1 MHDLERC
8 ALTVRDRATVV
19 EGYVAAFDGETMTVA
34 AEHGVVPGGVRP
46 GDDVQVLVLD
56 EVRGEVRYV
65 GAVSR
70 VGASTIALADLEL
83 VSMLQKRQGA
93 RVRTLQLCTGVA
105 TGPDGAGPGRPI
117 SFVVV
122 DISAHGMRISTT
134 STLAVHDHVTF
145 EFPTGR
151 GAVKL
156 DAEILRTQRTS
167 TGGTQYG
174 CRFADIR
181 ESDVDALF
189 RFVLRTQG
197 AQRRMR
203 LDA

>member
-65 GAVSR
+65 GTVSR
-70 VGASTIALADLEL
+70 VGASTVALVDLEL

-93 RVRTLQLCTGVA
+93 RDRTLQLCTGVA

-117 SFVVV
+117 SFVVG
-122 DISAHGMRISTT
+122 DISAHGMRLSTT
-134 STLAVHDHVTF
+134 SPLAVHDRVAF

-156 DAEILRTQRTS
+156 DAEVLRTQRTS

-174 CRFADIR
+174 CRFVDIR
-181 ESDVDALF
+181 ESDVDALV
-189 RFVLRTQG
+189 RLVLRTQG